1 MRINSYK
8 KKANGQYEVS
18 IGEKKISLHED
29 LILKHDLLLKKEIEE
44 SFLETLQEENKKY
57 YIYDEALKYLKT
69 KMRSKKEMYSYL
81 ESKEYKRED
90 CKKVIEKLEKEKY
103 IDDVSYIRAFIHD
116 RIHLSS
122 DGPLKIKKDLEK
134 KVNLK
139 EEIEASLKI
148 YTNELERER
157 IEKLIKKA
165 IKTNRNKSKKILRQK
180 VYNDLSILGYNTT
193 PINNKL
199 YLLED
204 VEEEDLKKKEYEKLY
219 GKLSKKYSGRELE
232 NKIKQKMYQKGF
244 Y

>member
-1 MRINSYK
+1 MKINSYK

-44 SFLETLQEENKKY
+44 AFLETLQEENKKY
-57 YIYDEALKYLKT
+57 YIYDEALKYLKV

-103 IDDVSYIRAFIHD
+103 IDDISYIRAFIHD

-148 YTNELERER
+148 YTNELEQER

-180 VYNDLSILGYNTT
+180 VYNDLSLLGYNTV
-193 PINNKL
+193 PINNEL
-199 YLLED
+199 YLLDD
-204 VEEEDLKKKEYEKLY
+204 VEEEDLKKKEYDKLY
-219 GKLSKKYSGRELE
+219 TKLSKKYSGRELE